1 MEKALRGD
9 KVSHIYF
16 IVKLVLTCVGLCILG
31 FGLLAI
37 GVAMGGLPIG
47 SRNNSLDGL
56 NIIFGVVGFILIAY
70 CVIIFAIA
78 TAYSLVPIL
87 VGSSLKKK
95 FLRTSNPKFIRDSL
109 LLKGLFL
116 LFGLVTEFSIVVNL
130 FLNELTFIAFGALL
144 LVIADVAILVFV
156 WIDYSDASS
165 AYKEYKNYQAYS
177 QSQSGMSQYNE
188 QFNFQSRQESENP
201 EFVNRN

>member
-37 GVAMGGLPIG
+37 GVAIGGLPIG

-56 NIIFGVVGFILIAY
+56 NIIFGVVGFILIVY

-78 TAYSLVPIL
+78 TAYNLVPIL
-87 VGSSLKKK
+87 VGNSLRKK
-95 FLRTSNPKFIRDSL
+95 FLRTNNPKFIRDSL

-116 LFGLVTEFSIVVNL
+116 LFGLITEFSIVVNL
-130 FLNELTFIAFGALL
+130 FLNELTFTAFGALL

-165 AYKEYKNYQAYS
+165 AYKEYKNYQAYR

>member
-116 LFGLVTEFSIVVNL
+116 LFDLVTEFSIVVNL
-130 FLNELTFIAFGALL
+130 FLNELTFTAFGALL

-165 AYKEYKNYQAYS
+165 AYKEYKNYQAYR

-188 QFNFQSRQESENP
+188 QFNFQPSQDSENQ
-201 EFVNRN
+201 EFANRN

>member
-1 MEKALRGD
+1 MEKALRVD

-70 CVIIFAIA
+70 CVTIFAIA

-109 LLKGLFL
+109 LLN
-116 LFGLVTEFSIVVNL
+116 GLVTEFSI
-130 FLNELTFIAFGALL
+130 LNELTFTAFGALL

-156 WIDYSDASS
+156 WIGYSDASS

>member
-56 NIIFGVVGFILIAY
+56 NIIFGVVGFILIVY

-78 TAYSLVPIL
+78 TAYNLVPIL
-87 VGSSLKKK
+87 VGNSLRKK
-95 FLRTSNPKFIRDSL
+95 FLRTNNPKFIRDSL

-130 FLNELTFIAFGALL
+130 FLNELTFTAFGALL

>member
-130 FLNELTFIAFGALL
+130 FLNELTFTAFGALL

-165 AYKEYKNYQAYS
+165 AHKEYKNYQAYS